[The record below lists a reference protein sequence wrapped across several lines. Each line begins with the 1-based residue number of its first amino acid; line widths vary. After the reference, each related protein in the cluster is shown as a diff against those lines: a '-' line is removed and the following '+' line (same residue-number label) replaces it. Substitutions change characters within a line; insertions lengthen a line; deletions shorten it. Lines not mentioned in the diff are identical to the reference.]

1 MTDFNLTNSSNL
13 FKIKYA
19 KLSENVYNSA
29 TVLLGRI
36 NKTYDFVGKQKFQA
50 IPTGFAGSVGS
61 GSLPTAYIPPTEG
74 AVLTAKKVYGVC
86 TIDREAI
93 QAASSDEGAF
103 VRQTKFSVQKT
114 VESYMRNAN
123 RILFADGT
131 GSLGRGDGSTNVTGA
146 GTSGNPYVVVL
157 NSDWVEA
164 NFEENDYINY
174 DAETTLLLVDEVIPS
189 TRTIKLVGT
198 SAGLAA
204 LVAGPG
210 PVPTSKYFY
219 MQGSKNNDPMGIKG
233 ALDATSSTMYG
244 VTVARRWQAYQVA
257 ASGAGITT
265 DMINK
270 DILAIEKRCGKLP
283 TMAMTSYTQFAKILN
298 LLEDQKTYNLPARS
312 ESLKGQISFKG
323 VELMTSSGPIP
334 LFVDRFCDNDRMYYL
349 NDNFITSVHR
359 PGFGWFD
366 DDGTVFLR
374 DSGADTYSA
383 RYGGYYEN
391 YIVPT
396 FHGVRTGLAV

>member
-29 TVLLGRI
+29 TVLLGRV

-61 GSLPTAYIPPTEG
+61 GSLPTAYISPVEG

-86 TIDREAI
+86 TVDREAI
-93 QAASSDEGAF
+93 QAASTDEGAF
-103 VRQTKFSVQKT
+103 VRQTKWSVQKT

-123 RILFADGT
+123 RIWFNDGT
-131 GSLGRGDGSTNVTGA
+131 ASLGVGDAATNVSGTGVA
-146 GTSGNPYVVVL
+146 LDPYVVVL
-157 NSDWVEA
+157 STSWNEA

-174 DAETTLLLVDEVIPS
+174 DSEATLLLVQEVVPS
-189 TRTIKLVGT
+189 SRTIKLVGT

-204 LVAGPG
+204 LSGVG
-210 PVPTSKYFY
+210 PVPANKHFY
-219 MQGSKNNDPMGIKG
+219 MQGSKNNDPQGIKG
-233 ALDATSSTMYG
+233 VLDATSGTLYG
-244 VTVARRWQAYQVA
+244 VTVARRWQAYQQA
-257 ASGAGITT
+257 AGGAGVTT

-270 DILAIEKRCGKLP
+270 DILAIEKRCGKVPDMVL
-283 TMAMTSYTQFAKILN
+283 TSYTQFAKILN
-298 LLEDQKTYNLPARS
+298 LLEDQKTYFLPARA
-312 ESLKGQISFKG
+312 ENLKGQISFKG
-323 VELMTSSGPIP
+323 IEVMTSTGPIP
-334 LFVDRFCDNDRMYYL
+334 LFADRFCDADRMYYL
-349 NDNFITSVHR
+349 NSNFMTSVHR

-391 YIVPT
+391 YIVPS
-396 FHGVRTGLAV
+396 FHGVRTGLAT

>member
-29 TVLLGRI
+29 TVLLGRV

-61 GSLPTAYIPPTEG
+61 GSLPTAYISPVEG

-86 TIDREAI
+86 TVDREAI
-93 QAASSDEGAF
+93 QAASTDEGSF
-103 VRQTKFSVQKT
+103 VRQTKWSVQKT
-114 VESYMRNAN
+114 VESFMRNSN
-123 RILFADGT
+123 RIWFNDGT
-131 GSLGRGDGSTNVTGA
+131 GSLGRGDGATNVSGA

-157 NSDWVEA
+157 NTDWNEA

-174 DAETTLLLVDEVIPS
+174 DSETSLLLVQEVIPS
-189 TRTIKLVGT
+189 TRSVELVGT
-198 SAGLAA
+198 SVGLAA
-204 LVAGPG
+204 LSGAN
-210 PVPTSKYFY
+210 PVPTTKYFY
-219 MQGSKNNDPMGIKG
+219 MQGSKANDPQGIKG
-233 ALDATSSTMYG
+233 VLDATSSTLYG

-257 ASGAGITT
+257 AGGAGVAT

-270 DILAIEKRCGKLP
+270 DILAIEKRCGKVPDMVL
-283 TMAMTSYTQFAKILN
+283 TSYTQFAKILN
-298 LLEDQKTYNLPARS
+298 LLEDQKTYNLPARAA
-312 ESLKGQISFKG
+312 ELKGQISFKG
-323 VELMTSSGPIP
+323 IEIMTSTGPIP
-334 LFVDRFCDNDRMYYL
+334 LFADRFCDGDRMYYL
-349 NDNFITSVHR
+349 NSNFMTSVHR

-366 DDGTVFLR
+366 DDGTIFLR

-391 YIVPT
+391 YIVPS
-396 FHGVRTGLAV
+396 FHGVRTGLAT

>member
-1 MTDFNLTNSSNL
+1 MADFNLTNSSNL

-29 TVLLGRI
+29 TVLLGRV

-50 IPTGFAGSVGS
+50 IPTGFSGSVGS
-61 GSLPTAYIPPTEG
+61 GTLPTAYISPVEG

-86 TIDREAI
+86 TVDREAI

-114 VESYMRNAN
+114 VESFMRNAN
-123 RILFADGT
+123 RIWFGDGT
-131 GSLGRGDGSTNVTGA
+131 GSLGRGDGARNVSGTGTA
-146 GTSGNPYVVVL
+146 GDPYVVVL
-157 NSDWVEA
+157 NTDWVEA
-164 NFEENDYINY
+164 NFEENDYVNY
-174 DAETTLLLVDEVIPS
+174 DAETSLLLVDEVIPS
-189 TRTIKLVGT
+189 TRQIKLVGT
-198 SAGLAA
+198 SVGLAA
-204 LVAGPG
+204 LTGVG
-210 PVPTSKYFY
+210 PVLVTKYFH
-219 MQGSKNNDPMGIKG
+219 MQGSRNNDPLGIKG
-233 ALDATSSTMYG
+233 VLDATSSTLYG

-257 ASGAGITT
+257 AGGAGITT
-265 DMINK
+265 DMMNK
-270 DILAIEKRCGKLP
+270 DILSIEKRCGKLP

-312 ESLKGQISFKG
+312 EALKGQISFKG
-323 VELMTSSGPIP
+323 VEIMTSSGPIP
-334 LFVDRFCDNDRMYYL
+334 LFVDRFCQNDRLYYL
-349 NDNFITSVHR
+349 NDNFMTSVHR

-391 YIVPT
+391 YIVPS

>member
-61 GSLPTAYIPPTEG
+61 GSLPTAYIPPSEG

-86 TIDREAI
+86 TVDREAI

-123 RILFADGT
+123 RILFGDGT
-131 GSLGRGDGSTNVTGA
+131 GALGRGDGSTNVTGA
-146 GTSGNPYVVVL
+146 GTAGNPYVVVV

-164 NFEENDYINY
+164 NFEENDYVNY
-174 DAETTLLLVDEVIPS
+174 DSETTLLLVDEVVPA

-204 LVAGPG
+204 LAGAG
-210 PVPTSKYFY
+210 PVPTTKYFY
-219 MQGSKNNDPMGIKG
+219 MQGSKGNDPLGIKG
-233 ALDATSSTMYG
+233 VLDATSSTLYS
-244 VTVARRWQAYQVA
+244 VNVARRWQAYQVA
-257 ASGAGITT
+257 SSGAGITT
-265 DMINK
+265 DMMNK

-298 LLEDQKTYNLPARS
+298 LLEDQKTYNLPARA

-323 VELMTSSGPIP
+323 VEIMTSSGPIP
-334 LFVDRFCDNDRMYYL
+334 LFVDRFCDNDRLYYL

>member
-29 TVLLGRI
+29 TVLLGRV

-61 GSLPTAYIPPTEG
+61 GSLPTAYIAPSEG
-74 AVLTAKKVYGVC
+74 AILTAKKVYGVC
-86 TIDREAI
+86 TVDREAI

-103 VRQTKFSVQKT
+103 VRQTKWSVQKT

-123 RILFADGT
+123 RILFNDGT

-157 NSDWVEA
+157 NSDWIEA

-174 DAETTLLLVDEVIPS
+174 DSETTLLLVDEVVPS

-198 SAGLAA
+198 STGLAA
-204 LVAGPG
+204 LAGAGP
-210 PVPTSKYFY
+210 VLTTKYFY
-219 MQGSKNNDPMGIKG
+219 MQGSKNNDPLGIKG
-233 ALDATSSTMYG
+233 VCDATSSTLYS
-244 VTVARRWQAYQVA
+244 VNVARRWQAYQVA
-257 ASGAGITT
+257 SSSAGIST
-265 DMINK
+265 DMMNK

-283 TMAMTSYTQFAKILN
+283 KMIMTSYTQFAKVLN
-298 LLEDQKTYNLPARS
+298 LLEDQKTYNLPARA
-312 ESLKGQISFKG
+312 ENLKGQISFKG
-323 VELMTSSGPIP
+323 IEIMTSSGPIP
-334 LFVDRFCDNDRMYYL
+334 MFVDRFCDSDRMYYL
-349 NDNFITSVHR
+349 NDDFITSVHR

-396 FHGVRTGLAV
+396 FQGVRTGLAT